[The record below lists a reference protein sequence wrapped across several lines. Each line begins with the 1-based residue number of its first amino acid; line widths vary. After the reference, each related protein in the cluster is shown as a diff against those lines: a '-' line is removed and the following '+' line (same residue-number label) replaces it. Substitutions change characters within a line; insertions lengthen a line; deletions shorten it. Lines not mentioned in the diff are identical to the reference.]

1 MMPRGI
7 TGTATQGIAAP
18 SRPPYQSQEEMSEIA
33 KIDTEASLGRVLFKD
48 KLCFVGIKLLS
59 SKRLVGKAGNAFPS
73 KEIQLEVVLMIFN
86 AYAKHSDKNF
96 LGISSCDTLSS
107 PLRQELLFLTD
118 ETI

>member
-1 MMPRGI
+1 
-7 TGTATQGIAAP
+7 
-18 SRPPYQSQEEMSEIA
+18 MSEIV

-107 PLRQELLFLTD
+107 PMRQALLLLTGRTF
-118 ETI
+118 ETQRVGAESQTIRSLQVLVDR